1 MQIRT
6 KLTYQFTINVAL
18 ILLLFSS
25 AIYYLSSDYR
35 EDEFYARLKQNAITT
50 AKLLSQEVKEIDS
63 AILKAVDKNSLNN
76 LPQENIEV
84 YDFKNKLFYQNS
96 DNDSSLVLASNE
108 LINKIRL
115 EKEIRYKDGQ
125 NEVLG
130 LLFEGQYDRF
140 VVIASAYDKY
150 GFSKL
155 NFLKYLLIIGIFVAI
170 IFTIF
175 TGLFFSKQALQN
187 ITKVISEVDEI
198 TASNLHARLNIGN
211 GTDEIAQ
218 LAIQFNKMLERL
230 EAAFEMQ
237 HSFVANASHE
247 LRTPLTSL
255 TGQIEV
261 SLMDDNKSSKDVKE
275 LLKSLLHDIKN
286 LNKLSN
292 GLLDLTQ
299 ASLDISEI
307 QVAQIRIEEL
317 MGNVKVELLK
327 RNSSYNVIIDFKE
340 FPEEEE
346 RLVLVGNEQ
355 LLKVAISNIIE
366 NACKYSSDKEANVVI
381 TFKQNGININ
391 IVDKGIGIS
400 QKDLEHIFEPFF
412 RSENA
417 KVYSGHGI
425 GLPLTNKII
434 KQHKGEINIFT
445 ELGKGTSVF
454 IFLPYS

>member
-6 KLTYQFTINVAL
+6 KLTYQFTVNVAL
-18 ILLLFSS
+18 ILILFAS

-35 EDEFYARLKQNAITT
+35 EHEFYARLKQNAITT
-50 AKLLSQEVKEIDS
+50 AKLLSQEVKEVNPS
-63 AILKAVDKNSLNN
+63 ILKAIDKNSFNN
-76 LPQENIEV
+76 LPQESIEV
-84 YDFKNKLFYQNS
+84 YDFKNKLFYHNN
-96 DNDSSLVLASNE
+96 DNDRMPVSASDK

-115 EKEIRYKDGQ
+115 EKEIRYDEGK

-155 NFLKYLLIIGIFVAI
+155 KFLKYVLIVGIIIAI

-175 TGLFFSKQALQN
+175 TGLFFSKQALQHV
-187 ITKVISEVDEI
+187 TKVISEVDKI
-198 TASNLHARLNIGN
+198 TASNLHARLNEGN

-218 LAIQFNKMLERL
+218 LAIKFNKMLERL
-230 EAAFEMQ
+230 ESAFEMQ
-237 HSFVANASHE
+237 QNFVANASHE

-261 SLMDDNKSSKDVKE
+261 SLMDDNKSGKDVKQ

-307 QVAQIRIEEL
+307 QVAQLRIEEL
-317 MGNVKVELLK
+317 IGNIKVELLK
-327 RNSSYNVIIDFKE
+327 RNKSYNVTIDFKE

-346 RLVLVGNEQ
+346 RLMLIGNEQ

-366 NACKYSSDKEANVVI
+366 NACKYSSDNEANVVI
-381 TFKQNGININ
+381 TFKQNGINIS
-391 IVDKGIGIS
+391 VADKGIGIS

-434 KQHKGEINIFT
+434 KQHKGEINILT